1 MSETMT
7 VTKEMFHTWAE
18 DENGPVA
25 LCLKQK
31 LLPVEGDGGVV
42 FPPTYANADGYLI
55 DDGVVQMDSVGSQ
68 ANRLEPVFKSGRPA
82 ALVPKVTIKAGDGE
96 VSLLDVPHRIAD
108 ALVRCSDAQKIVSE
122 AFSEY
127 QKKGDALRI
136 AKLAPTTLVFGAW
149 DSRDGGAKLPRLVQ
163 SVIRAW
169 GASELRRA
177 AQFTPAVDYV
187 AIGAIT
193 QEDKKKGEENKKS
206 APAQRG
212 FVHVPSGET
221 PGGVIAS
228 GGIWREVLVNLI
240 PLRALKAGD
249 AAASPKLR
257 KYVLGLALVAAAM
270 PQDGFLRQG
279 CLLTGDPDAPPHW
292 QAVMRDG
299 TRSPIALTAEVALSL
314 AEPAATEFGVGD
326 PHTFT
331 FDKVLAQKDLKE
343 AGKAEKPKDTKSEAA
358 AAGNK

>member
-1 MSETMT
+1 MSEAKA
-7 VTKEMFHTWAE
+7 VTDDVFNTWAE
-18 DENGPVA
+18 DEKGPVA

-31 LLPVEGDGGVV
+31 LLPVEGEGGVV

-55 DDGVVQMDSVGSQ
+55 DDGIVQMDSVGSQ
-68 ANRLEPVFKSGRPA
+68 ANRLEPIFKSGRPA
-82 ALVPKVTIKAGDGE
+82 ALIPKVMIRAGEAE

-108 ALVRCSDAQKIVSE
+108 ALLRCSDARTEIE
-122 AFSEY
+122 HALAAY
-127 QKKGDALRI
+127 KKRGDAGPI
-136 AKLAPTTLVFGAW
+136 AALAPTTLVFGAW
-149 DSRDGGAKLPRLVQ
+149 DSRGEGAKLPRLVQ

-177 AQFTPAVDYV
+177 AQFSPVVDYEAV
-187 AIGAIT
+187 GAISPDDRKKA
-193 QEDKKKGEENKKS
+193 EGDKKS
-206 APAQRG
+206 PAAKLG

-257 KYVLGLALVAAAM
+257 KYVLGLALVAAAA

-279 CLLTGDPDAPPHW
+279 CLLTGDPDAPARW

-299 TRSPIALTAEVALSL
+299 TRSTIALTEEAALGL
-314 AEPAATEFGVGD
+314 AEAAAKAFGIGKER
-326 PHTFT
+326 TFI
-331 FDKVLAQKDLKE
+331 FDKDLAQKDLKE
-343 AGKAEKPKDTKSEAA
+343 AAKTEKTKGAKGEA
-358 AAGNK
+358 